1 MATGIIGDIAAT
13 DKAHYIKF
21 TSGIILAWGELFVP
35 SSYTAGGGT
44 LKYYG
49 RAAVD
54 LSAYGFTEVYSVYAN
69 ALDNAAYWNAFVQ
82 YIEGTKIT
90 ITVAGDNANGK
101 NTRWIAI
108 GRWSNG

>member
-35 SSYTAGGGT
+35 SSNAAGGGT
-44 LKYYG
+44 LSYWG

-54 LSAYGFTEVYSVYAN
+54 LSVYGFTEVYSVYAN
-69 ALDNAAYWNAFVQ
+69 AIDNAAYWNALVQ
-82 YIEGTKIT
+82 FIEGTKIT
-90 ITVAGDNANGK
+90 IALGGNNANGK